1 MFLPGYDPP
10 GAAADDYARR
20 VRGPGLAEAAAPRS
34 EASRRIRAADGA
46 GSFAIMERFGGG
58 QVGAAATWPG
68 PERGSMKAT
77 LARSRPLR
85 ARIHT
90 PGGRGGRR
98 SARRSGFD
106 QARRARKAA
115 ALARPLVDLTRRD

>member
-20 VRGPGLAEAAAPRS
+20 VRGL
-34 EASRRIRAADGA
+34 
-46 GSFAIMERFGGG
+46 GGG

-90 PGGRGGRR
+90 PGRRGGRR

-106 QARRARKAA
+106 QARRARNAA
-115 ALARPLVDLTRRD
+115 ALTRLWQDVEQNRLVPLREVST